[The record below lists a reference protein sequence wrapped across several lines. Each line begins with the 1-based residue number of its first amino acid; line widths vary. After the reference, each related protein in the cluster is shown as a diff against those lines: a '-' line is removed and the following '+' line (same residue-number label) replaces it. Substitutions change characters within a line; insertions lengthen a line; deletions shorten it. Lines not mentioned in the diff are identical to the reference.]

1 MYRKKS
7 DQASLEN
14 KKGIFFQLGL
24 LIAISMVL
32 ISFEWTRGSITLNE
46 YNMEGSDFVDDILIP
61 PTFNPPPKPPKPPK
75 PKVVEELKLV
85 EDTYDLKNELIMEDF
100 DIKEQ
105 EEIPFI
111 DYDDDPDDIEEP
123 IFFIVQNMPSFH
135 GKGQDGFR
143 EWISQQVEYPEV
155 AAENGISGTVYV
167 SFVVEPDGRVTNV
180 ELVRGVDSA
189 LDAEAIRVIQL
200 SPKWEPGMQ
209 RDVAVRV
216 AFVFPI
222 KFKLQH

>member
-32 ISFEWTRGSITLNE
+32 ISFEWTRGSISLNE
-46 YNMEGSDFVDDILIP
+46 YNIEGSDFVDDILIP

-85 EDTYDLKNELIMEDF
+85 EDTYDLENELILEDF

-111 DYDDDPDDIEEP
+111 DYDDDRYVFCYAIHCRREEKE
-123 IFFIVQNMPSFH
+123 
-135 GKGQDGFR
+135 GG
-143 EWISQQVEYPEV
+143 
-155 AAENGISGTVYV
+155 
-167 SFVVEPDGRVTNV
+167 
-180 ELVRGVDSA
+180 
-189 LDAEAIRVIQL
+189 
-200 SPKWEPGMQ
+200 
-209 RDVAVRV
+209 
-216 AFVFPI
+216 
-222 KFKLQH
+222 

>member
-46 YNMEGSDFVDDILIP
+46 YNMEGSEFVDEIIIP
-61 PTFNPPPKPPKPPK
+61 TTFDPPPEPPKPPK

-85 EDTYDLKNELIMEDF
+85 EDTYELKDELILDDF
-100 DIKEQ
+100 DIKEH
-105 EEIPFI
+105 EEISFI
-111 DYDDDPDDIEEP
+111 DYDDDPHEIEEQ
-123 IFFIVQNMPSFH
+123 IHVVVQNMPSFQ

-143 EWISQQVEYPEV
+143 QWISQQLEYPEI

-180 ELVRGVDSA
+180 ELVRAVDPA

-200 SPKWEPGMQ
+200 SPRWEPGMQ
-209 RDVAVRV
+209 WDVAVRV
-216 AFVFPI
+216 SFVFPI